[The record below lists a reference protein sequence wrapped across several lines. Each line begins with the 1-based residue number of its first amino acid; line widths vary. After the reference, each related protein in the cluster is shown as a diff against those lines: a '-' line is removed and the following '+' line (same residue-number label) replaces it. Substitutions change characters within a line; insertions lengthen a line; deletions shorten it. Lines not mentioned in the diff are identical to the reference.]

1 MKIKSLFLALLALLF
16 STAIQ
21 AQFSPDPAQ
30 PVRVS
35 TSNAKSPKVALAYDG
50 SVFISHVEW
59 VNSPDYFPDIA
70 TTGGSA
76 FIRVVHLFADG
87 TFDPNWGGE
96 DGVMVANHITATS
109 DTDFGMAVLKD
120 GSVVILH
127 ADARN
132 APPFEA
138 HNNQY
143 YQVYGYRY
151 TLDGQPIWNSE
162 GVPVSIVDQD
172 GYSELRAGRP
182 KVVQLSDGNLVA
194 TWSNFAESNDPNMGK
209 ARIVKLR
216 LNDGSRMWEPV
227 NSAKNGIQP
236 ISVVAENGGMLMVY
250 KSSEQPY
257 AEKFDKNGDRLEVG
271 GWVDGA
277 IRLSTMQVAN
287 FNKLSGVESDG
298 DGGAVVLWTGLT
310 GSSFYAK
317 LQRVDKEAQLT
328 MGPEGLTV
336 SDEGIHT
343 TGMQM
348 AVNAAEKAI
357 YVAYQHDYSETSS
370 FLILAKVDYDGNI
383 IWKDTIKPTQ
393 YNFYIYGVV
402 NTGTNVMIFA
412 REVYSASAAL
422 GANAIFAYG
431 YSYEGEKQWETEM
444 AADPEGEPASPRGQ
458 GEVSN
463 YAAQAVIAYEGGGED
478 KEFAVAQNIN
488 REGKMGADAVS
499 AKKPILVKS
508 SVDVKTYPNPV
519 ENILNINV
527 NVKGTQAVTVKVM
540 AIDGTTVATLAQNQK
555 ISGERSYV
563 WTPSKNQ
570 KGLYFVTVV
579 ANGVQTTKKIVV
591 K

>member
-1 MKIKSLFLALLALLF
+1 MKIKSLFLALLALMFCTTLR
-16 STAIQ
+16 
-21 AQFSPDPAQ
+21 AQFSPDPAE
-30 PVRVS
+30 PLRVS
-35 TSNAKSPKVALAYDG
+35 TKSAKSPKVALAYDG
-50 SVFISHVEW
+50 SVFITHIEW
-59 VNSPDYFPDIA
+59 VNSADYFSDIA
-70 TTGGSA
+70 TSGGSA
-76 FIRVVHLFADG
+76 FIRVVHLFANG

-96 DGVMVANHITATS
+96 GGVIVANHITGTY

-120 GSVVILH
+120 GSLVILH

-138 HNNQY
+138 RDCEY
-143 YQVYGYRY
+143 FQVYGYRY

-162 GVPVSIVDQD
+162 GVAISIVDQD

-182 KVVQLSDGNLVA
+182 KVTQATDDNLIV
-194 TWSNFAESNDPNMGK
+194 TWSNFAESNDPNAGR

-216 LNDGSRMWEPV
+216 LKDGSRMWEPA
-227 NSAKNGIQP
+227 NSMKNGIQP
-236 ISVVAENGGMLMVY
+236 VPLAAENGGMLVVY
-250 KSSEQPY
+250 KSSELPY
-257 AEKFDKNGDRLEVG
+257 AEKFDKNGDHLEVG

-287 FNKLSGVESDG
+287 NNKLAGVQPDG
-298 DGGAVVLWTGLT
+298 DGGAVVLWMGLT

-317 LQRVDKEAQLT
+317 LQHVDKEAQLT

-343 TGMQM
+343 TRMAM
-348 AVNAAEKAI
+348 AVNADEKAA
-357 YVAYQHDYSETSS
+357 YVAYQHDYSGTSS

-383 IWKDTIKPTQ
+383 IWKDTIKHTE
-393 YNFYIYGVV
+393 YDFYIYGVV
-402 NTGTNVMIFA
+402 NTGTNVMIFV
-412 REVYSASAAL
+412 REVYSVSAAL
-422 GANAIFAYG
+422 GENAIFAYG
-431 YSYEGEKQWETEM
+431 YSYDGEKQWTTQM
-444 AADPEGEPASPRGQ
+444 AADPEGEPASPRGE
-458 GEVSN
+458 GSVSN

-488 REGKMGADAVS
+488 RNGEMGTDAVS